1 MFFNKYSK
9 YNHNGVNNSN
19 NNNTGNN
26 SNRNSNNSI
35 RNNSNN
41 NNSNSPKPFC
51 PICKKNG
58 KSEAEYNSHFIR
70 ETSDENSKIT
80 CPILLNMECNHCGE
94 KGHIVAK
101 CPSKKCVYCNEFGHT
116 VSRCTAAPKDVIDN
130 FLDDRHNKYVDRKD
144 REQQRDN
151 IFQRREQAAA
161 AVAPVAKAVKE
172 MPTFDDSPSLCKP
185 KQTKAVTEIPTFD
198 DSPSLCKPKQTT
210 SSTASAPAIFN
221 YSNVAKIAASIPE
234 PKKSAVVVEKPKQ
247 IPMCV
252 AVKRKPQPLK
262 KVHSL
267 TKAHLTQRQYD
278 YYCING
284 TYIDP
289 DTITIVSEYS
299 KHSSEI
305 EEEEDIPIESEESDV
320 ECEPDEDW

>member
-1 MFFNKYSK
+1 MMFNKYSK
-9 YNHNGVNNSN
+9 YN
-19 NNNTGNN
+19 TGNN
-26 SNRNSNNSI
+26 GNGNGNSRNNSI

-41 NNSNSPKPFC
+41 NSSNSPKPFC

-58 KSEAEYNSHFIR
+58 KTEAEYNSHFIR

-80 CPILLNMECNHCGE
+80 CPILLNMECNHCGQ

-116 VSRCTAAPKDVIDN
+116 VSRCSAAPKDVIDN

-151 IFQRREQAAA
+151 IFQRRE
-161 AVAPVAKAVKE
+161 VAPVAKAVKE

-198 DSPSLCKPKQTT
+198 DSPSLCKPKQT
-210 SSTASAPAIFN
+210 SAPAIFN

-234 PKKSAVVVEKPKQ
+234 PKKAVVVVEKPKQ

-305 EEEEDIPIESEESDV
+305 EEEEDIPIESEESDS
-320 ECEPDEDW
+320 ECEPDADW

>member
-1 MFFNKYSK
+1 
-9 YNHNGVNNSN
+9 
-19 NNNTGNN
+19 
-26 SNRNSNNSI
+26 
-35 RNNSNN
+35 
-41 NNSNSPKPFC
+41 
-51 PICKKNG
+51 
-58 KSEAEYNSHFIR
+58 
-70 ETSDENSKIT
+70 
-80 CPILLNMECNHCGE
+80 MECNHCGE

-116 VSRCTAAPKDVIDN
+116 VSRCSAAPKDIIDN

-151 IFQRREQAAA
+151 IFQRREQVA
-161 AVAPVAKAVKE
+161 AVAPVKAVKE

-185 KQTKAVTEIPTFD
+185 KQA
-198 DSPSLCKPKQTT
+198 T
-210 SSTASAPAIFN
+210 SSTAKAPAIFN

-234 PKKSAVVVEKPKQ
+234 PKKAVVVVEKPKQ

-299 KHSSEI
+299 KQSSEI
-305 EEEEDIPIESEESDV
+305 EEEEDIPIESEESDS
-320 ECEPDEDW
+320 ECEPDADW

>member
-9 YNHNGVNNSN
+9 YNTNGN
-19 NNNTGNN
+19 GNN
-26 SNRNSNNSI
+26 SNGNNNGNNNGNGNGNNNGNGNSNS

-58 KSEAEYNSHFIR
+58 KTEAEYSSHFIR

-151 IFQRREQAAA
+151 IFQRREQA
-161 AVAPVAKAVKE
+161 VAPVKAVKE

-185 KQTKAVTEIPTFD
+185 KQV
-198 DSPSLCKPKQTT
+198 T
-210 SSTASAPAIFN
+210 SSTAPAIFN

-234 PKKSAVVVEKPKQ
+234 PKKAVVVVEKPKQ
-247 IPMCV
+247 IAMCV

-284 TYIDP
+284 RYIDP

-299 KHSSEI
+299 KQSSDK
-305 EEEEDIPIESEESDV
+305 EEEEIPIESEESDV

>member
-1 MFFNKYSK
+1 MMFNKYSK
-9 YNHNGVNNSN
+9 YNTGTNGNNNNGNSSNGNGNNGNNSIRNNSN
-19 NNNTGNN
+19 N
-26 SNRNSNNSI
+26 SA

-58 KSEAEYNSHFIR
+58 KTEAEYSSHFIR

-161 AVAPVAKAVKE
+161 AVVPVKAVKE

-185 KQTKAVTEIPTFD
+185 KQATA
-198 DSPSLCKPKQTT
+198 
-210 SSTASAPAIFN
+210 TASAPAIFN

-234 PKKSAVVVEKPKQ
+234 PKKAVVVVEKPKQ

>member
-9 YNHNGVNNSN
+9 YNHGNGN
-19 NNNTGNN
+19 NNGNN
-26 SNRNSNNSI
+26 SNGNSNSIRNNSNNSI
-35 RNNSNN
+35 RNNSNDN
-41 NNSNSPKPFC
+41 RTGNSPKPFC

-58 KSEAEYNSHFIR
+58 KTEAEYNSHFIR

-116 VSRCTAAPKDVIDN
+116 VSRCSAAPKDVIDK
-130 FLDDRHNKYVDRKD
+130 FLDERHNNYVDRKD

-151 IFQRREQAAA
+151 IFQRRQQVV
-161 AVAPVAKAVKE
+161 VAPVKAVKE

-185 KQTKAVTEIPTFD
+185 KQA
-198 DSPSLCKPKQTT
+198 T
-210 SSTASAPAIFN
+210 SSPAPAIFN

-234 PKKSAVVVEKPKQ
+234 PKKAVVVVEKPKQ
-247 IPMCV
+247 IAMCV

-284 TYIDP
+284 RYIDP

-299 KHSSEI
+299 KQSSDK
-305 EEEEDIPIESEESDV
+305 EEEEIPIESEESDV

>member
-19 NNNTGNN
+19 NSNGNSGNGN
-26 SNRNSNNSI
+26 S

-41 NNSNSPKPFC
+41 NSRNDRNNSNETPKPFC

-116 VSRCTAAPKDVIDN
+116 VSRCSAAPKDVIDN

-151 IFQRREQAAA
+151 IFQRREQVA
-161 AVAPVAKAVKE
+161 APVKAVKE

-185 KQTKAVTEIPTFD
+185 KQA
-198 DSPSLCKPKQTT
+198 TT
-210 SSTASAPAIFN
+210 STAPAIFN

-234 PKKSAVVVEKPKQ
+234 PKKAVVVVEKPKQ

-299 KHSSEI
+299 KESSEI
-305 EEEEDIPIESEESDV
+305 EEEEIPIESEES
-320 ECEPDEDW
+320 ESEGEPDADW

>member
-9 YNHNGVNNSN
+9 YNNGNSN
-19 NNNTGNN
+19 GNGN
-26 SNRNSNNSI
+26 S
-35 RNNSNN
+35 RNNSNSN
-41 NNSNSPKPFC
+41 SRNNSNNSNSPKPFC

-151 IFQRREQAAA
+151 IFQRREQAI
-161 AVAPVAKAVKE
+161 VPVKTVKE

-185 KQTKAVTEIPTFD
+185 KQATG
-198 DSPSLCKPKQTT
+198 
-210 SSTASAPAIFN
+210 SSTVFN

-234 PKKSAVVVEKPKQ
+234 PKKAVVVVEKPKQ
-247 IPMCV
+247 IAMCV

-267 TKAHLTQRQYD
+267 TKAHLTQHQYD

-284 TYIDP
+284 RYIDP

-299 KHSSEI
+299 KHSSDK
-305 EEEEDIPIESEESDV
+305 EEEEEIPVESEESDS
-320 ECEPDEDW
+320 ECEPDADW

>member
-9 YNHNGVNNSN
+9 YNHNCVNN
-19 NNNTGNN
+19 GNN
-26 SNRNSNNSI
+26 GTGSNSNGVNNSI

-58 KSEAEYNSHFIR
+58 KTEAEYNSHFIR

-151 IFQRREQAAA
+151 IFQRREQ
-161 AVAPVAKAVKE
+161 VVVPVKAVKE

-185 KQTKAVTEIPTFD
+185 KQV
-198 DSPSLCKPKQTT
+198 T

-234 PKKSAVVVEKPKQ
+234 PKKAVVVVEKPKQ

-252 AVKRKPQPLK
+252 AVKRKQQPLK

-284 TYIDP
+284 RYIDP

-299 KHSSEI
+299 KQSSDK
-305 EEEEDIPIESEESDV
+305 EEEEEIPVDSEESDS
-320 ECEPDEDW
+320 ECEPDADW

>member
-1 MFFNKYSK
+1 
-9 YNHNGVNNSN
+9 
-19 NNNTGNN
+19 
-26 SNRNSNNSI
+26 
-35 RNNSNN
+35 
-41 NNSNSPKPFC
+41 
-51 PICKKNG
+51 
-58 KSEAEYNSHFIR
+58 
-70 ETSDENSKIT
+70 
-80 CPILLNMECNHCGE
+80 MECNHCGQ

-116 VSRCTAAPKDVIDN
+116 VSRCSAAPKDVIDN

-151 IFQRREQAAA
+151 IFQRRE
-161 AVAPVAKAVKE
+161 VAPVAKAVKE

-198 DSPSLCKPKQTT
+198 DSPSLCKPKQT
-210 SSTASAPAIFN
+210 SAPAIFN

-234 PKKSAVVVEKPKQ
+234 PKKAVVVVEKPKQ

-299 KHSSEI
+299 KESSEI
-305 EEEEDIPIESEESDV
+305 EEEEDIPIESEESDS
-320 ECEPDEDW
+320 ECEPDADW

>member
-9 YNHNGVNNSN
+9 YNHNCGNNGNSG
-19 NNNTGNN
+19 TGNN
-26 SNRNSNNSI
+26 NGGNNSI

-41 NNSNSPKPFC
+41 NSSNSPKPFC

-58 KSEAEYNSHFIR
+58 KTEAEYNSHFIR

-144 REQQRDN
+144 REHQRDN
-151 IFQRREQAAA
+151 IFQRRE
-161 AVAPVAKAVKE
+161 VAPVVKAVKE

-185 KQTKAVTEIPTFD
+185 KQA
-198 DSPSLCKPKQTT
+198 
-210 SSTASAPAIFN
+210 TASAPAIFN

-234 PKKSAVVVEKPKQ
+234 PKKAVAVVEKPKQ

-284 TYIDP
+284 RYIDP

-305 EEEEDIPIESEESDV
+305 EEEEDIPIESEESDS
-320 ECEPDEDW
+320 ECEPDADW